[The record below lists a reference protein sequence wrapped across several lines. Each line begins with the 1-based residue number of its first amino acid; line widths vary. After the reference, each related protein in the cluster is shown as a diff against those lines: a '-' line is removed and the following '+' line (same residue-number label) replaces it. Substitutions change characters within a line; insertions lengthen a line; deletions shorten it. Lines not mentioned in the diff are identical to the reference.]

1 MVEFVTNLVELL
13 MNLAHIPR
21 SIGVLVVP
29 IHAAHGAPRRLRY
42 RFAGV
47 LVEPGDRT

>member
-29 IHAAHGAPRRLRY
+29 IHAAHGAPDVDSRPPARPQP
-42 RFAGV
+42 AP
-47 LVEPGDRT
+47 EA